1 MSNKGADM
9 ITIKLKDVDRFC
21 NWERFCE
28 ITGTSYYACNDGYGD
43 SDIYITEEQCLDLG
57 IIKEQT

>member
-1 MSNKGADM
+1 M